1 MSSHASV
8 VVVLLLTVI
17 TPVDFRPWTKV
28 VVVFWMV
35 TKDDNVDVLLAT
47 LIFDS
52 LGGPVVVLLAFI
64 PTAVLIAGNTM
75 TVPVLLL

>member
-52 LGGPVVVLLAFI
+52 LGGPVVVLAFI

-75 TVPVLLL
+75 TVRVLLV